1 MPATVLAAVVRAS
14 EEVTVDEPTGFF
26 GALASAADWFIG
38 LFEAGGEVFMG
49 LVVGIIPT
57 LVVLLT
63 AVNALIRLI
72 GPEKIDRLGAA
83 AGRPGLQWYP
93 VRYLVLPV
101 LSVFFLTNPM
111 AYTMGRFL
119 PERYKPAFYDSAV
132 SFVHPITGIFPHANP
147 GELFVYLGIAG
158 GVAALYSDLYATV
171 GVRRMALKYDIELAG
186 REFERKPGPV
196 GSADR
201 RRLAPRA
208 RRQAGLARHLRRR
221 RLRRRLRRRHQHRRF
236 ASTGSRPRTSASPPA
251 TACSTSSS
259 VTRWAI
265 APSPPSRRCTG
276 PIVGIGLY
284 F

>member
-1 MPATVLAAVVRAS
+1 MPATVLAAVARATD
-14 EEVTVDEPTGFF
+14 EVTVDEPTGFF
-26 GALASAADWFIG
+26 GALADAADWFIG

-49 LVVGIIPT
+49 LVTGIIPT

-111 AYTMGRFL
+111 CYTMGRFL

-158 GVAALYSDLYATV
+158 GVAALGLNTSDLAVRYFLVGMVVILIRGIVTELIFSRMTTRRATQQQEV
-171 GVRRMALKYDIELAG
+171 AA
-186 REFERKPGPV
+186 
-196 GSADR
+196 
-201 RRLAPRA
+201 
-208 RRQAGLARHLRRR
+208 
-221 RLRRRLRRRHQHRRF
+221 
-236 ASTGSRPRTSASPPA
+236 
-251 TACSTSSS
+251 
-259 VTRWAI
+259 
-265 APSPPSRRCTG
+265 
-276 PIVGIGLY
+276 
-284 F
+284 